1 MASINELYALVYE
14 RLKSVQT
21 KYDNAENQLR
31 ASKDQDAVAKQKR
44 IENLQFQ
51 LKKIDEYEEKVE
63 YFRQMAEKHMVS
75 KNLLTITPRELNFNR
90 LRNWAMMIDPSETDD
105 PYAQRIYVQAKCN
118 EMFLAQ
124 KKSTVYK
131 GLHRVGI

>member
-51 LKKIDEYEEKVE
+51 LKKIDEYCCG
-63 YFRQMAEKHMVS
+63 A
-75 KNLLTITPRELNFNR
+75 LPC
-90 LRNWAMMIDPSETDD
+90 
-105 PYAQRIYVQAKCN
+105 VQAGICRKSYGQQ
-118 EMFLAQ
+118 ELADHNA
-124 KKSTVYK
+124 S
-131 GLHRVGI
+131 GAEL

>member
-44 IENLQFQ
+44 IEKLG
-51 LKKIDEYEEKVE
+51 Y
-63 YFRQMAEKHMVS
+63 
-75 KNLLTITPRELNFNR
+75 
-90 LRNWAMMIDPSETDD
+90 DD
-105 PYAQRIYVQAKCN
+105 
-118 EMFLAQ
+118 
-124 KKSTVYK
+124 
-131 GLHRVGI
+131 

>member
-51 LKKIDEYEEKVE
+51 LKK
-63 YFRQMAEKHMVS
+63 
-75 KNLLTITPRELNFNR
+75 NFFMSLHNS
-90 LRNWAMMIDPSETDD
+90 D
-105 PYAQRIYVQAKCN
+105 
-118 EMFLAQ
+118 
-124 KKSTVYK
+124 KK
-131 GLHRVGI
+131 